1 MSYIQDYVHE
11 TNSGIVSFAIPGR
24 MNSRI
29 LDELGDKDQTY
40 GGHADLR
47 FPPLPVQDL
56 ITTCL
61 DELWQLSKM
70 IRLLMSVE
78 GFYRLL
84 PNQFCFF
91 QTQGFDLGHLPNLLA
106 FDVEDGSILIEWIF
120 DDFRVGFGIEPTLSE
135 SSWYLVSNIRLGDIN
150 LAGEMPKNELETQD
164 LMLHLVN
171 FVVSNS

>member
-24 MNSRI
+24 KNSRI

-40 GGHADLR
+40 SGHADLR

-56 ITTCL
+56 ITPAWRTVASVK
-61 DELWQLSKM
+61 DETVANECRR
-70 IRLLMSVE
+70 ILLIIAESI
-78 GFYRLL
+78 L
-84 PNQFCFF
+84 FF
-91 QTQGFDLGHLPNLLA
+91 PTRGFDLGHLPNLLA

-150 LAGEMPKNELETQD
+150 LAGDIPKNELETQD

>member
-11 TNSGIVSFAIPGR
+11 TNSGIVSSLFPEDEFS
-24 MNSRI
+24 N
-29 LDELGDKDQTY
+29 LDELGDRDETY
-40 GGHADLR
+40 RGHSDLR

-56 ITTCL
+56 ITPAWRTVASVK
-61 DELWQLSKM
+61 DETVANECRR
-70 IRLLMSVE
+70 ILLIIAESI
-78 GFYRLL
+78 L
-84 PNQFCFF
+84 FF
-91 QTQGFDLGHLPNLLA
+91 PTRGFDLGHLPNLLA